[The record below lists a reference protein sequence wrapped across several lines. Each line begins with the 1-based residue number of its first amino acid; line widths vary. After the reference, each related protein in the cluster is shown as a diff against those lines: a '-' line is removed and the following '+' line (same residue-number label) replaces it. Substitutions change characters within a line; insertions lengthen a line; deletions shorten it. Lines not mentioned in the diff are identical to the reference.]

1 MKEDGHSHV
10 LNGPA
15 FSGKRLLSV
24 QEAAIY
30 LGISPRS
37 LYNGVHRRSKKPFPV
52 KPKRIGR
59 CVRFDRK
66 ELDVYIE
73 SL

>member
-1 MKEDGHSHV
+1 MKDRNPSHV
-10 LNGPA
+10 LNKPENP
-15 FSGKRLLSV
+15 GKRLLTV
-24 QEAAIY
+24 EEAAIY

-52 KPKRIGR
+52 KAKRLGR

-66 ELDVYIE
+66 ELDAYIE

>member
-1 MKEDGHSHV
+1 MTPADSGHL
-10 LNGPA
+10 LNNGD
-15 FSGKRLLSV
+15 FSGKRLLTV
-24 QEAAIY
+24 EEAAIY

-37 LYNGVHRRSKKPFPV
+37 LYNGVHRKSKKPFPV

-66 ELDVYIE
+66 ELDAYIE